1 MGEILDEF
9 WRNPH
14 KYDWTW
20 NIDVGTPGGIFV
32 RKKENYFLGRTTQR
46 VFVSP
51 VPTGR
56 VGGWISVKM
65 SGRNPV
71 IAPGKIFSY
80 SCRNCLISSIGF
92 PGTEFGAILLHFV
105 ASLENSMENLLGE
118 FRGEFVGNFKGNL

>member
-1 MGEILDEF
+1 MNFEEIHISMIGL
-9 WRNPH
+9 
-14 KYDWTW
+14 
-20 NIDVGTPGGIFV
+20 GTSIFV

-71 IAPGKIFSY
+71 IAPGKIFRVIPVGIAWLVALDFLEQNLEQFFY
-80 SCRNCLISSIGF
+80 
-92 PGTEFGAILLHFV
+92 IL
-105 ASLENSMENLLGE
+105 
-118 FRGEFVGNFKGNL
+118 